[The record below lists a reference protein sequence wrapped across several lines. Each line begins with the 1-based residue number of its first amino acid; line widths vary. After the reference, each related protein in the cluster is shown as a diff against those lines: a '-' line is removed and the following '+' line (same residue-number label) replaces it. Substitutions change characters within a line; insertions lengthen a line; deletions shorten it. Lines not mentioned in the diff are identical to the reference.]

1 MRNENGNLMM
11 TRQQVIL
18 LTAMARDYSDSLE
31 KVLQN
36 FNYNTHVKKAAVSKE
51 VDETT
56 TEFVNRLTDFFTTL
70 DTKPDDVKAA
80 K

>member
-1 MRNENGNLMM
+1 MRNENGDLTM

-18 LTAMARDYSDSLE
+18 LAAMARDYADSLE
-31 KVLQN
+31 KALRS
-36 FNYNTHVKKAAVSKE
+36 FSYNTHVKKAAVSKE

-70 DTKPDDVKAA
+70 DSKPVKVEAD